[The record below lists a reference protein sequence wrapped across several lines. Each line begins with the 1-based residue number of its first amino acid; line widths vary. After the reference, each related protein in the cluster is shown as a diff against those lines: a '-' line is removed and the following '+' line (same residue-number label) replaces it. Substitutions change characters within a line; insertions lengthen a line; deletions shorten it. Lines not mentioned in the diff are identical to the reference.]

1 MVALQPPVCNF
12 GWKAQD
18 FNLKGID
25 DKLHSLSAVKGEKGL
40 LVMFI
45 CNHCPFVRAIV
56 DKLVA
61 DCQELQKLGLGVV
74 AINANDPV
82 NYPEDS
88 FEKMKV
94 FAREHSFTFPYLVDD
109 TQDVAKAYDAICT
122 PDFFGFN
129 SKLELQYRGRFDE
142 SGMQQLTHSKHELL
156 EAMQEIAQK
165 GLFKGEQHASIGCS
179 IKWKTNK

>member
-1 MVALQPPVCNF
+1 MVALQPPVCDF
-12 GWKAQD
+12 GWRAQD
-18 FNLKGID
+18 FKLKGAD
-25 DKLHSLSAVKGEKGL
+25 DKLYNMNEIKRENGL

-56 DKLVA
+56 DKLAV
-61 DCQELQKLGLGVV
+61 DCKELQKLGIGVV

-82 NYPEDS
+82 EYPDDS

-94 FAREHSFTFPYLVDD
+94 FAREHNFTFPYLIDE
-109 TQDVAKAYDAICT
+109 TQDVARAYDAVCT

-142 SGMQQLTHSKHELL
+142 SGMQQLPQSKHELL
-156 EAMQEIAQK
+156 EAMREVAQN
-165 GLFKGEQHASIGCS
+165 GVFKGEQRSSIGCS
-179 IKWKTNK
+179 IKWKS